1 MKRSKT
7 KVEKVQNRAKK
18 GPKLKL
24 KRSKTGQKR
33 SKTGQK
39 KVQNRAKKG
48 VVQSVVDWFQPTPV
62 TSFTHQSGAAAY
74 YQPSTV
80 MNIKLETIACLLK
93 M

>member
-18 GPKLKL
+18 VQN
-24 KRSKTGQKR
+24 RA
-33 SKTGQK
+33 K

-62 TSFTHQSGAAAY
+62 TSFTHQSGAATY
-74 YQPSTV
+74 YQPSAV
-80 MNIKLETIACLLK
+80 MNIKLTTIACYTY
-93 M
+93 